1 MQCIE
6 FVSKLTKLWIIYC
19 NNQSKWH
26 DNVGFITTWNQ
37 RIIYIYHVDTM
48 HRLKIKDSDAEGTLA
63 YLCGKV
69 KENLSFYCDSM
80 LMKIVGSKTCF
91 WQILL

>member
-1 MQCIE
+1 
-6 FVSKLTKLWIIYC
+6 
-19 NNQSKWH
+19 
-26 DNVGFITTWNQ
+26 
-37 RIIYIYHVDTM
+37 M

-80 LMKIVGSKTCF
+80 LMKIVG
-91 WQILL
+91 